1 MISMVVADDNT
12 AVYLFNT
19 VLTSYI
25 QSPKSL
31 AYAKTTGELDMLLM
45 LLMESIATA

>member
-1 MISMVVADDNT
+1 MMTILIANDNI
-12 AVYLFNT
+12 AVYLFDT

-31 AYAKTTGELDMLLM
+31 AYAKTTGESEMLHM